1 MTASADLVEVLR
13 QRGLIVA
20 DEKPYVIGRP
30 DRVTLLLQTRA
41 GTKVI
46 AKQVRG
52 GGAARLFENMRAVWN
67 SSFGGRRAPAGLPQ
81 PLDCIPELELVLME
95 HVAGQTLAEMGNSER
110 FFESA
115 IQLIAALHGS
125 DAVAET
131 ERSSRSIVR
140 SLQRKA
146 ETIVSRLPDQ
156 TELIREAV
164 AAIEAHRVKDSELV
178 PSHGDCSPRN
188 VLAADRL
195 VLIDW
200 ERFQMSD
207 PARDIAYF
215 ATWHWPEQ
223 LRRGRRPDDS
233 LLKRAVAIYEAARP
247 GAALRKRLRFHAA
260 AGLIRRAASLV
271 ELWPERSYL
280 VPALARTALRQF
292 E

>member
-1 MTASADLVEVLR
+1 MTATADLVEVLR
-13 QRGLIVA
+13 QRGLTVA
-20 DEKPYVIGRP
+20 EDKPFVIGRP
-30 DRVTLLLQTRA
+30 DRLTLLLQTRA
-41 GTKVI
+41 GAKVI
-46 AKQVRG
+46 AKQVPA
-52 GGAARLFENMRAVWN
+52 GGAEKLFRNMHAVWI
-67 SSFGGRRAPAGLPQ
+67 SSFGERRAPAGLPQ

-95 HVAGQTLAEMGNSER
+95 HVTGQTLAELGGPER
-110 FFESA
+110 FFEPA

-125 DAVAET
+125 DAVAEP

-140 SLQRKA
+140 SVQRKA
-146 ETIVSRLPDQ
+146 ETVLSRLP
-156 TELIREAV
+156 EHAGLIREAV
-164 AAIEAHRVKDSELV
+164 AAIESHRAKDSEWV

-207 PARDIAYF
+207 PARDVAYF

-223 LRRGRRPDDS
+223 LKRGRLPDDS
-233 LLKRAVAIYEAARP
+233 LLKRAATVYETARP
-247 GAALRKRLRFHAA
+247 GAALRKRIRFHAA
-260 AGLIRRAASLV
+260 AGLMRRAASLV
-271 ELWPERSYL
+271 ELWPEQSYL